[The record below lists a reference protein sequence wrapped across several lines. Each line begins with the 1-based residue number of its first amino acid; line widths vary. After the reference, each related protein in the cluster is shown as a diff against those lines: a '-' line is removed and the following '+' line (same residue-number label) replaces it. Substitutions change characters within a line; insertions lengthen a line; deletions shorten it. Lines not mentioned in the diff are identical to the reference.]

1 MTVKKEYNIGDTVWI
16 YGIATSNKITQ
27 GTVVAS
33 IDLSAQGFGT
43 DLHYII
49 EIPTHIESLLEL
61 RTWQTISQDKN
72 GPVGSIR
79 GIGNLVAENKKMRQ
93 IGYTFSLDEYSD
105 SEDPTPA
112 EIMAALEKS
121 TDGLTHKPLHIKEA
135 KPKRRYYPRKKK

>member
-16 YGIATSNKITQ
+16 YGITTANKITQ

-33 IDLSAQGFGT
+33 IDLKAQGFGS

-61 RTWQTISQDKN
+61 RTWLTISQDEH

-79 GIGNLVAENKKMRQ
+79 SIGNVFAENKKMRQ
-93 IGYTFSLDEYSD
+93 VGYVFSSNEQIAD
-105 SEDPTPA
+105 EDPTPA

-121 TDGLTHKPLHIKEA
+121 TDGLTHKPLNIREN
-135 KPKRRYYPRKKK
+135 KPKRKYYPRKKK

>member
-16 YGIATSNKITQ
+16 YGINVSNKITK

-33 IDLSAQGFGT
+33 IDLSAQGFGP

-49 EIPTHIESLLEL
+49 EIPTHIESLLEI
-61 RTWQTISQDKN
+61 RTWQTISQDEH

-79 GIGNLVAENKKMRQ
+79 SVGDVVAENKKMRQ
-93 IGYTFSLDEYSD
+93 MGYIYSND
-105 SEDPTPA
+105 SQYESEDPSPD

-121 TDGLTHKPLHIKEA
+121 TDGLTHKPLHIKES
-135 KPKRRYYPRKKK
+135 KPKRRYYPKKKK